1 MCVFGGIEKKLGK
14 KPSQGEK
21 VRRKKFYSR
30 VKFFSNSI
38 T

>member
-1 MCVFGGIEKKLGK
+1 MCAFGGIGKKLGK
-14 KPSQGEK
+14 KPLQGEK
-21 VRRKKFYSR
+21 VRRKKLYSR